1 VKVAYRVPFVNYPK
15 QYRNIG
21 KELDAA
27 IKEVL
32 SKGDFILREQLRQFE
47 NNIASFLGANHAVGL
62 NSGTDA
68 LYLSLLVAGVGHDDE
83 VITVAHTFLATV
95 GTIAN

>member
-1 VKVAYRVPFVNYPK
+1 MAYKVRFVDYSK

-32 SKGDFILREQLRQFE
+32 SRGDFILREQLRQFE
-47 NNIASFLGANHAVGL
+47 NNVASFLGV
-62 NSGTDA
+62 S
-68 LYLSLLVAGVGHDDE
+68 YDE
-83 VITVAHTFLATV
+83 R
-95 GTIAN
+95 